1 MEKLTKIGI
10 KLLEYLTKILYHFI
24 FILIGII
31 LCYIFL
37 STKGLLEA
45 RESYEFAELLLIEQE
60 RYDYCPYCGE
70 KLEYKNNFNISDE
83 EKQRII
89 DKYIRDE

>member
-1 MEKLTKIGI
+1 MES
-10 KLLEYLTKILYHFI
+10 F
-24 FILIGII
+24 

-70 KLEYKNNFNISDE
+70 KLEYKHTLNITDD

-89 DKYIRDE
+89 DKYIGGE